1 MDQQPDGLSA
11 EVIMDGVHAAIVR
24 IVGEIDVATSPL
36 ITDAVHDAIGRG
48 ATRLVLDMSAV
59 TFMDSSGI
67 AALIATRSAAPVVV
81 RSPSDAV
88 VRLLATTGLTDT
100 FTMDP

>member
-1 MDQQPDGLSA
+1 MDQQPDDLTA
-11 EVIMDGVHAAIVR
+11 EVILDGDQTAIVR
-24 IVGEIDVATSPL
+24 LAGEIDVATSPL
-36 ITDAVHDAIGRG
+36 VTDAVREAVGRG

-67 AALIATRSAAPVVV
+67 AALITTRSAAPLVV
-81 RSPSDAV
+81 RAPSDAV

-100 FTMDP
+100 FTLEP